1 MTPPKTPFA
10 TSLSG
15 SARTTRL
22 RLLRIFRG
30 PRKGPPAPLVVLIL
44 LAALVCAGLV
54 SCQIG
59 ADTSSDS
66 GLVFT
71 DQGEDTQTVLTA
83 LAPYAQGV
91 DHTGGLK
98 GELLAVLGDGPS
110 LAAAWFHDYYPH
122 YTLVIAALDEEG
134 AVAGDPYVVNG
145 TKGRPWVQVLSDSD
159 GETLVYTANS
169 SGRASWGE
177 AGAITLEG
185 TALTWTW
192 PVEGDIR
199 DADLYDLSVEYAR
212 FWQGRKA
219 LLTPGGVELFS
230 EAPEF
235 SPYQDGPS
243 GQWQDPERVL
253 LGSAPGDDLP
263 EEVWTG
269 ARAWLE
275 ALQTPDESSYDTAL
289 WQIVSLVPGNGRNV
303 YELEARADDGSA
315 QLSAAL
321 TLDGG
326 TVTGADWDLQP
337 APADPADQEPGPDGV
352 TPDERAAL
360 LEALAAEYTMLWEEG
375 DAPYLLLC
383 QPWGDDLLIGAA
395 RHTGRFGDALLIGVM
410 DRDSGRLTGPA
421 LQRSWQGGRPQVLF
435 YQEDGT
441 PYLAYVCDGSHQGYS
456 GGDAGLLRFQ
466 GDDFTWVW
474 PVEGDL
480 RDEDSQAYQDYR
492 AFWDVTNH
500 FPLLAPGGFEVF
512 IPHPAGGRPV
522 GPEWA
527 STGRVPLWADPVDEL
542 PDGTYDGV
550 RDWLENFAR
559 NDYER
564 DGDWVDSY
572 FLWQILSLAPLEG
585 DYGQEAGQVACRLE
599 AKPAFQYPDD
609 PDRYTLTAELLVD
622 GETGQVIRAL
632 TVTAGSAGQTQ
643 QWQDLGAA
651 PADALPLAVE
661 EAVDT
666 DISPF
671 LSDSWEGLL
680 PEQREQLAALTP
692 GDLPSDVTYP
702 SGELD
707 HLENPSLLLLAQDE
721 AADVALYGAVTWEG
735 WPQQPVAAGAG
746 GIRTAGLLLRAGERT
761 VWLPVNWSADAW
773 DGDVPSLWTG
783 DYDGDGRLEAAV
795 SARYEHGSNLS
806 PHSLVIVELDTLT
819 YSTPDLSLDGQV
831 TASCADGGLSVT
843 AQGETYTADLT
854 QAAGGDLADML
865 AANGNRLTYG
875 SRTNFTSWE
884 DTVRFTALLH
894 AAPMV
899 TPVGITAC
907 LVWEDGAYRLGEVYL
922 LSQSGAEF
930 ALGS

>member
-22 RLLRIFRG
+22 RLLSIFRG

-91 DHTGGLK
+91 DHTGGLR

-110 LAAAWFHDYYPH
+110 LAAACFHDYYPH

-134 AVAGDPYVVNG
+134 AVTGDPYVVNG

-177 AGAITLEG
+177 AGAVTLEG

-230 EAPEF
+230 EDPEF
-235 SPYQDGPS
+235 SPYQDDPS

-395 RHTGRFGDALLIGVM
+395 RHTGRYGDDLLIGVM
-410 DRDSGRLTGPA
+410 DRASGRLTGPA
-421 LQRSWQGGRPQVLF
+421 YQWAPEDSAHQVLSF
-435 YQEDGT
+435 QQDGT
-441 PYLAYVCDGSHQGYS
+441 PYLAYVSSGMHQGFTY
-456 GGDAGLLRFQ
+456 GQAGLLRFE
-466 GDDFTWVW
+466 GDGFTWVW
-474 PVEGDL
+474 PVEGDI
-480 RDEDSQAYQDYR
+480 RDETSQAYQDYR
-492 AFWDVTNH
+492 AFWESPEQMPV
-500 FPLLAPGGFEVF
+500 LAPGGFDLF
-512 IPHPAGGRPV
+512 TLHPSGGGPA

-527 STGRVPLWADPVDEL
+527 YAGRVSLWPDPVDEL
-542 PDGTYDGV
+542 PDGVYDGV
-550 RDWLENFAR
+550 RTWLEAFSQGGR
-559 NDYER
+559 NPWNR
-564 DGDWVDSY
+564 VNSSGD
-572 FLWQILSLAPLEG
+572 WQILSLTPLEG
-585 DYGQEAGQVACRLE
+585 DYGQEAGQGAYRLE
-599 AKPAFQYPDD
+599 AKGTGEYLDSSSVH
-609 PDRYTLTAELLVD
+609 TLTAELLMD
-622 GETGQVIRAL
+622 QGTGQVVHAPK
-632 TVTAGSAGQTQ
+632 VTMAHNGQSQ
-643 QWQDLGAA
+643 QWLDLGAA
-651 PADALPLAVE
+651 MVDGIPLAVE
-661 EAVDT
+661 ESVDT
-666 DISPF
+666 DVSPF
-671 LSDSWEGLL
+671 LSDPWEGLL
-680 PEQREQLAALTP
+680 PEQRTQLAALTP

-854 QAAGGDLADML
+854 QAAGGDPADML